1 MTAFMEQEGQGCKE
15 AYKCMDTKEFF
26 KLGILLLG
34 KQEDVCFPLLII
46 S

>member
-1 MTAFMEQEGQGCKE
+1 MTAFMEREGQDCKE
-15 AYKCMDTKEFF
+15 TYKCMATKEFF

-34 KQEDVCFPLLII
+34 KQEDVCFHLLII